1 MTADE
6 RRSLDDKKDSEMRT
20 QVMSDFAR
28 FGVSEKMINEAI
40 GK

>member
-6 RRSLDDKKDSEMRT
+6 RRSLEDVGDSEMRT

-28 FGVSEKMINEAI
+28 FGISEKMIYEAI